1 MLQLHNILSGV
12 WCLDTAKSLDYL
24 PLISSFIKGEP
35 VGKRLE
41 PESQQQSYE
50 TRVKAHTAPIIAAGN
65 KGYNVGFSWSE
76 WYPEEI
82 EDDSV
87 AIIRITGA
95 ITKYASCENYGIQ
108 NYASLMHR
116 CYANDKIKGIILVLD
131 TPGGEARAMVDMI
144 DALNSRNK
152 PITAFVSDGCFS
164 AGMGIATQ
172 CDAIVMNNEFA
183 RCGSIGT
190 MMTIMDQ
197 RGYFEKQGINLIDL
211 YATASKDKNQ
221 DYRDILDGKTDAAVA
236 RLDQLNGYL
245 LKSVKKGRGERL
257 TADKSEWG
265 TGKTFSAKEALEM
278 GLIDQIN
285 PLQKVIDYFV
295 F

>member
-24 PLISSFIKGEP
+24 PLISSFIKGESA
-35 VGKRLE
+35 GKRLE
-41 PESQQQSYE
+41 AESQHQSYE
-50 TRVKAHTAPIIAAGN
+50 AREKAHTAPIVTNEN

-82 EDDSV
+82 EVESV

-108 NYASLMHR
+108 NYAGLLHR
-116 CYANDKIKGIILVLD
+116 CYANENIKGIVLVLD
-131 TPGGEARAMVDMI
+131 TPGGEARAMVDMV
-144 DALNSRNK
+144 DAISGRNK
-152 PITAFVSDGCFS
+152 GVIAYVSDGCFS
-164 AGMGIATQ
+164 AGMGIATS

-183 RCGSIGT
+183 RVGSIGT
-190 MMTIMDQ
+190 MMTLMDQ
-197 RGYFEKQGINLIDL
+197 RGYFEKQGINLIEL

-221 DYRDILDGKTDAAVA
+221 DYRDILDGKTEAAVA
-236 RLDQLNGYL
+236 RLDHYNKYF
-245 LKSVKKGRGERL
+245 LKSVSKGRGDRL

-265 TGKTFSAKEALEM
+265 TGKTFTAKEALEL
-278 GLIDQIN
+278 GLADKIDT
-285 PLQKVIDYFV
+285 LQNVIDYFV
-295 F
+295 